1 MDEIKRSLNQLWQ
14 GLSGSRKL
22 SLIGS
27 FAVVLAVLI
36 GTTYFASQPK
46 FSLLYAGL
54 APAEASKIVDYL
66 QSKKIQYQLSDGG
79 TTVLIPATSVYET
92 RLSLAAQGIPRT
104 SDSAGGVGFELFDKP
119 TFGVS
124 DFMQRANYYRALQ
137 GELARTIKQFDEI
150 QEARV
155 MIVVPEE
162 RLFVRERRESKAS
175 VFVQLKAGRVLA
187 PGQVQAVRFLVA
199 NGVEGLQ
206 PNRVTVVD
214 NSGKALAEDENL
226 ASTSSLT
233 NRQQSAVKEAEEHL
247 REKAQSMLDQVLGP
261 GNSVVRI
268 TAELNFDAVQETSE
282 RFDPKNQVARSETIN
297 NETSDS
303 STQNASGAVGTP
315 SNIENQ
321 NATNSGPTTKSVVTR
336 ENNANQFEIG
346 RIVENRQYAI
356 GQVKKIGVAVFLNT
370 RKGTGAATA
379 TATATPR
386 SDAEKKSLEEI
397 VKAAIG
403 FTQNDTRKDS
413 FQLVETE
420 FNDIFANTQ
429 PTGTP
434 VMGQIDKWL
443 PWASQGFL
451 LLIALSLLFYLWKT
465 VKSTTQSDEGARSE
479 FEDLLAQFEPP
490 SEDDLKLRRHAT
502 ENEKTADDDHLHDE
516 GGRKHKRRGIPGQL
530 TAEEISKLI
539 QDNPSNTSLAIRQWL
554 LKDDNAPE

>member
-27 FAVVLAVLI
+27 FALVFAVLI
-36 GTTYFASQPK
+36 GITYFASQPK

-54 APAEASKIVDYL
+54 APTEASKIVDFL

-79 TTVLIPATSVYET
+79 TTVLIPATAVYET
-92 RLSLAAQGIPRT
+92 RLSLAGQGIPRT

-175 VFVQLKAGRVLA
+175 VFVQLKPGRILA

-214 NSGKALAEDENL
+214 NTGKALAEDENIS
-226 ASTSSLT
+226 STTSLT

-268 TAELNFDAVQETSE
+268 SAELNFDTVQETSE
-282 RFDPKNQVARSETIN
+282 RFDPKNQVPRSEVVN
-297 NETSDS
+297 NEVSDS
-303 STQNASGAVGTP
+303 STQNAGGAAGSP
-315 SNIENQ
+315 SNIEASNTS
-321 NATNSGPTTKSVVTR
+321 NASPVTKSNISR
-336 ENNANQFEIG
+336 ENSTNQYEIG
-346 RIVENRQYAI
+346 RVVENRQYAI
-356 GQVKKIGVAVFLNT
+356 GQIKKIGVAVFLNT
-370 RKGTGAATA
+370 RKGGG
-379 TATATPR
+379 ATPAAAPR
-386 SDAEKKSLEEI
+386 NDAEKKSLEEI

-403 FTQNDTRKDS
+403 FTQNDARKDT

-420 FNDIFANTQ
+420 FNDLFANTA
-429 PTGTP
+429 P
-434 VMGQIDKWL
+434 VGKTDIEQFKKWL

-451 LLIALSLLFYLWKT
+451 LLIAVGLLFYLWKT
-465 VKSTTQSDEGARSE
+465 VKTTTQSDEEARSE
-479 FEDLLAQFEPP
+479 FEDLLSQFEPP
-490 SEDDLKLRRHAT
+490 SEEELKIRRRQLSGEAQ
-502 ENEKTADDDHLHDE
+502 EEEAEKNKKA
-516 GGRKHKRRGIPGQL
+516 KRRGGTPGQL
-530 TAEEISKLI
+530 TADEISKLI

-554 LKDDNAPE
+554 IKEEGDEV

>member
-1 MDEIKRSLNQLWQ
+1 MDEIKRSLSQLWQ

-27 FAVVLAVLI
+27 FAVVFAVLI
-36 GTTYFASQPK
+36 GITYFASQPK

-54 APAEASKIVDYL
+54 APTEASKIVDFL
-66 QSKKIQYQLSDGG
+66 QTKKIQYQLTDGG
-79 TTVLIPATSVYET
+79 TTVLIPATAVYET
-92 RLSLAAQGIPRT
+92 RLALASQGIPRT

-175 VFVQLKAGRVLA
+175 VFVQLKPGRVLA

-214 NSGKALAEDENL
+214 NSGKALAEDENTG
-226 ASTSSLT
+226 STASLT

-268 TAELNFDAVQETSE
+268 TAELNFDTIQETSE
-282 RFDPKNQVARSETIN
+282 RFDPKNQVPRTETTT
-297 NETSDS
+297 NEVSDS
-303 STQNASGAVGTP
+303 STQNPGGAAGSP
-315 SNIENQ
+315 SNIEAATTS
-321 NATNSGPTTKSVVTR
+321 NASPITKSNVSR
-336 ENNANQFEIG
+336 ENVSNQYEIG
-346 RIVENRQYAI
+346 RIVENKQYAI

-370 RKGTGAATA
+370 RKGTGAAPA
-379 TATATPR
+379 ATPR

-403 FTQNDTRKDS
+403 FTQNELRKDS

-420 FNDIFANTQ
+420 FNDIFANTT
-429 PTGTP
+429 PTNTADID
-434 VMGQIDKWL
+434 QIKKWL

-451 LLIALSLLFYLWKT
+451 LLIALGLLFYLWKT
-465 VKSTTQSDEGARSE
+465 VKSTTQSDEETRSE
-479 FEDLLAQFEPP
+479 FEDLLSQFEPP
-490 SEDDLKLRRHAT
+490 SEDEIKIRRRQIAG
-502 ENEKTADDDHLHDE
+502 EDSEEE
-516 GGRKHKRRGIPGQL
+516 GQEGEDRKSKRRGAPGQL
-530 TAEEISKLI
+530 TAEDISKLI

-554 LKDDNAPE
+554 IKEEGETE

>member
-27 FAVVLAVLI
+27 FALVFAVLI
-36 GTTYFASQPK
+36 GITFFASQPK

-54 APAEASKIVDYL
+54 APTEASKIVDFL
-66 QSKKIQYQLSDGG
+66 QGKKIQYQLSDGG
-79 TTVLIPATSVYET
+79 TTVLIPATAVYET

-175 VFVQLKAGRVLA
+175 VFVQLKPGRVLA

-214 NSGKALAEDENL
+214 NTGKALAEDENIS
-226 ASTSSLT
+226 STTSLT
-233 NRQQSAVKEAEEHL
+233 NRQQAAVKEAEEHL

-268 TAELNFDAVQETSE
+268 SAELNFDTVQETSE
-282 RFDPKNQVARSETIN
+282 RFDPKNQVPRSEVVN
-297 NETSDS
+297 NEVSDS
-303 STQNASGAVGTP
+303 STQNPGGAAGSP
-315 SNIENQ
+315 SNIEAS
-321 NATNSGPTTKSVVTR
+321 NASAASPITKSNITR
-336 ENNANQFEIG
+336 ENTTNQYEIG
-346 RIVENRQYAI
+346 RVVENRQYAI
-356 GQVKKIGVAVFLNT
+356 GQIKKIGIAVFLNT
-370 RKGTGAATA
+370 RKGGGATP
-379 TATATPR
+379 TATPR
-386 SDAEKKSLEEI
+386 NDAEKKSLEEI

-403 FTQNDTRKDS
+403 FTQNETRKDS

-420 FNDIFANTQ
+420 FNDLFANTA
-429 PTGTP
+429 P
-434 VMGQIDKWL
+434 VGKTDIEQFKKWL
-443 PWASQGFL
+443 PWVSQGFL
-451 LLIALSLLFYLWKT
+451 LLIAVGLLFYLWKT
-465 VKSTTQSDEGARSE
+465 VKSTTQSDEEARSE
-479 FEDLLAQFEPP
+479 FEDLLSQFEPP
-490 SEDDLKLRRHAT
+490 SEEEIKIRRRQLTGEEEEEEA
-502 ENEKTADDDHLHDE
+502 EKS
-516 GGRKHKRRGIPGQL
+516 KKSKRRGGAPGQL
-530 TAEEISKLI
+530 TADEISKLI

-554 LKDDNAPE
+554 IKEEGDEV